1 MPIITTVAV
10 TAFLTTLAQKGVD
23 KAFETGSEKVSE
35 DAYNWIKSLFYKD
48 HEPKKI
54 LKELQ
59 DNPEDVEKLSNAAAI
74 INNSIEDD
82 PKFEAYLKE
91 IIQKMP
97 KAVNAISNSKNVITG
112 NVNTGGGN
120 FINGD
125 NNNQMSK

>member
-1 MPIITTVAV
+1 MPIINTAAV
-10 TAFLTTLAQKGVD
+10 TAFLTTLAQKGLD

-48 HEPKKI
+48 NEPKKI

-59 DNPEDVEKLSNAAAI
+59 ENPKNVEKLSNSLSI

-82 PKFEAYLKE
+82 PKFEVYLKE
-91 IIQKMP
+91 ILEKMP
-97 KAVNAISNSKNVITG
+97 KNKNTISSSKNIVNG
-112 NVNTGGGN
+112 NVSTGGGN

-125 NNNQMSK
+125 NNQISK